1 MWCSFFPCR
10 KGQNIFKIKKCFYSY
25 NSSRGNFY
33 PFLNAN
39 GEQPAFF
46 LKYFPKSEGLL
57 NDRTSAIWAIEYELV
72 RRRFLAFA
80 VHDYADSRIRA
91 EREIVPSFI
100 AWTFQKDNLV
110 SEIVDSL
117 SLRKK
122 WWKFEWIGVHDLRY
136 CCAKIRKNSPI
147 CINSELFPINY
158 KKLPFPLDYPET
170 TFAQTEQSIAIWK
183 STTRKSLLR
192 MNQEQA

>member
-1 MWCSFFPCR
+1 MPMESDLRSFW
-10 KGQNIFKIKKCFYSY
+10 NI
-25 NSSRGNFY
+25 
-33 PFLNAN
+33 
-39 GEQPAFF
+39 
-46 LKYFPKSEGLL
+46 FPKSEGLL
-57 NDRTSAIWAIEYELV
+57 NERTSAIWAIEYELV

-170 TFAQTEQSIAIWK
+170 TFAQTEQSIAIT
-183 STTRKSLLR
+183 SVPLR
-192 MNQEQA
+192 DC